1 MNSKN
6 DRSSAAEIHD
16 LEAMEIISNLITYS
30 TGNTVDVFALSEVS
44 RKFMGKNSV
53 EDLHPVGSIGY
64 CRDLHKDNPEYHE
77 GDRFR
82 EIYQRDGSFSSMGIE
97 FGSKVLIDTSDKRK
111 TGLVCVQIGDYPL
124 LAFAKESADTV
135 LFTFPNPFYS
145 AFSCSKQNLDQ
156 TVEFLGVPVL
166 YNEG

>member
-1 MNSKN
+1 MNHEVRNASF
-6 DRSSAAEIHD
+6 DFHD
-16 LEAMEIISNLITYS
+16 LEAMMTLGHLTVYS
-30 TGNTVDVFALSEVS
+30 TDDTARVYAVADLY
-44 RKFMGKNSV
+44 RRIMDRDSV

-64 CRDLHKDNPEYHE
+64 CQELKKDDPEYHE
-77 GDRFR
+77 GDRYR

-124 LAFAKESADTV
+124 LAFVKESADTV

-145 AFSCSKQNLDQ
+145 CFTCSKQNLDQ

>member
-1 MNSKN
+1 MNQEVRNASF
-6 DRSSAAEIHD
+6 DFHD
-16 LEAMEIISNLITYS
+16 LEAMMTLGHLTVYS
-30 TGNTVDVFALSEVS
+30 TEETGRVYAVADLYRRV
-44 RKFMGKNSV
+44 MGRESV
-53 EDLHPVGSIGY
+53 EKIHPVGTSDYWI
-64 CRDLHKDNPEYHE
+64 DSDKDDPQYHE
-77 GDRFR
+77 GDRYR

-124 LAFAKESADTV
+124 LAFAKESADAM

-145 AFSCSKQNLDQ
+145 CFTCSKQNLDQ
-156 TVEFLGVPVL
+156 TVAFLGVPVL